1 MTATVSKAATRS
13 TPVPARSSTVVVLR
27 DAQDEPEALLVRRHS
42 KASFGASHAFPGG
55 LHEDGDADVADLC
68 DGCSESLA
76 CACLGVEAEGLKY
89 YSAAIRELFEET
101 GVLLARRNSAQ
112 GVAALVENNDFDQA
126 RQRIHSGDLS
136 WRTFLQQHDLRLA
149 CDQLHYFSYWVT
161 PRDRTRRYT
170 TRFFVCAL
178 PQGQQAWHDGTEL
191 TDSCWLTP
199 TNALSA
205 ADAGELVLPP
215 PTRATLA
222 DLAGLGAVDDAL
234 AWARQQQT
242 NGVPCILPAVIGKGD
257 ATRIVLP
264 GDPDYPADLEGQQ
277 E

>member
-1 MTATVSKAATRS
+1 MTARVSEVEARPAL
-13 TPVPARSSTVVVLR
+13 VPARSSTVVVLR
-27 DAQDEPEALLVRRHS
+27 DAQGGPEVLLVRRHS

-55 LHEDGDADVADLC
+55 LHEDVDADVADLC
-68 DGCSESLA
+68 DGCTESAA
-76 CACLGVEAEGLKY
+76 CDCLGIDTEGLKY

-101 GVLLARRNSAQ
+101 GVLLARRNSAE
-112 GVAALVENNDFDQA
+112 GVATLVENNDFDEA
-126 RQRIHSGDLS
+126 RHRIHSGELS
-136 WRTFLQQHDLRLA
+136 WRSFLLQHDLRLA

-161 PRDRTRRYT
+161 PRDRRRRYT

-178 PQGQQAWHDGTEL
+178 PQGQQASHDGTEL

-199 TNALSA
+199 TNALHA

-215 PTRATLA
+215 PTRATLS
-222 DLAGLGAVDDAL
+222 DLAGLNAVEDAL
-234 AWARQQQT
+234 AWARQQQAG
-242 NGVPCILPAVIGKGD
+242 GVPCILPAVIGHGD
-257 ATRIVLP
+257 AARIVLP